1 MAKRGN
7 QGWST
12 KGKNG
17 SPGAGNQGWS
27 TAPRA
32 GRPKST
38 GPARTNRTIRATDD
52 EYNLIKRFIV
62 LVREQPNDAKKILDE
77 DEDTDEE

>member
-1 MAKRGN
+1 MEKKKRGN

-12 KGKNG
+12 KGRNG

-27 TAPRA
+27 TAPGA

-52 EYNLIKRFIV
+52 EYQLIKRFIAI
-62 LVREQPNDAKKILDE
+62 VRTKPETAEKILEVDS
-77 DEDTDEE
+77 